1 MPGGPCRE
9 SIVTVSPQSP
19 SLARLAEVPPLLLAA
34 LFGPMPD
41 AALDGLRKAL
51 HGATASPA
59 ATAAAWLAPKPGWT
73 QVLSPQE
80 RAAAG
85 SGWVMCWRLDGAA
98 PEDSADGGRMAIE
111 LLRRC
116 LALGAV
122 AIVLP
127 AARKLLGSAAL
138 APLLP
143 GLDGQAGQLNLLV
156 RIEVAARGGD
166 QVQAR
171 THGMAYL
178 GLPELACRAAR
189 AQRELAIKGVQAAI
203 AYLAEQGAGSLQP
216 GSLVEASEPDGR
228 RLGRFRVGP
237 GPVMADTEDGD
248 AADALVLVLVPVP
261 VPAAAAPGAATS
273 ASRVDGWALL
283 APFVEQRRR
292 AVGLALQ
299 DTLLAGLDLS
309 GLSGERLDLSRANLC
324 GARLCN
330 ARLHDCR
337 LAGAQLLALD
347 SAGATW
353 RACVLDGA
361 QAAGASFEGAR
372 LEDCSAV
379 GAHLPGVNLRDAG
392 LSETRLDRALLREA
406 LLDGASGDGV
416 VFRGADLAGARLV
429 GVRFEDAD
437 FRGADLRG
445 ANLTGGVFH
454 HADFRGALL
463 DGAML
468 AGADLRGALFDAD
481 ALASQAEG
489 AGDQPTVGV
498 DDTPTPSFDTLL
510 AELVGQLQG
519 GRQPTSPLLAEL
531 LRRAGIAPAQAPGQ
545 PDLRLQALLQQVQA
559 LADQATTPEA
569 MLAHCKALLRQV
581 LSEQDWQALSELTKF
596 K

>member
-1 MPGGPCRE
+1 MPSDRPHL
-9 SIVTVSPQSP
+9 TALP
-19 SLARLAEVPPLLLAA
+19 LAA
-34 LFGPMPD
+34 LFGPLADDGQEMLRQ
-41 AALDGLRKAL
+41 ALP
-51 HGATASPA
+51 GATVGPA
-59 ATAAAWLAPKPGWT
+59 QDGAAWLAGPAGWAVALT
-73 QVLSPQE
+73 PQE
-80 RAAAG
+80 RGAAG
-85 SGWVMCWRLDGAA
+85 AGRVLHWPLDTASLASTLERLH
-98 PEDSADGGRMAIE
+98 
-111 LLRRC
+111 RC

-127 AARKLLGSAAL
+127 AARKLLGAAAL

-143 GLDGQAGQLNLLV
+143 GLDSQAGQLNLLV
-156 RIEVAARGGD
+156 RIEVATRGA

-178 GLPELACRAAR
+178 GLPELACRAAP
-189 AQRELAIKGVQAAI
+189 AQRELAVKGVQAAI
-203 AYLAEQGAGSLQP
+203 AYLADQGAGSLQP
-216 GSLVEASEPDGR
+216 GSLVEASEPDGQ

-237 GPVMADTEDGD
+237 GLVMADVEDGD
-248 AADALVLVLVPVP
+248 AADALLLVP
-261 VPAAAAPGAATS
+261 VPAAPGAA
-273 ASRVDGWALL
+273 ASGVDGWALL

-337 LAGAQLLALD
+337 LAAAQLLALD
-347 SAGATW
+347 AAGATW

-379 GAHLPGVNLRDAG
+379 GAHLPGVNLREAG
-392 LSETRLDRALLREA
+392 LSDTCFDRALLREA
-406 LLDGASGDGV
+406 LLDGASGAGV

-445 ANLTGGVFH
+445 ADLTGGVFH

-468 AGADLRGALFDAD
+468 TGADLRGALFDAD
-481 ALASQAEG
+481 ALASPAEG

-545 PDLRLQALLQQVQA
+545 PGQPGQPDLRLQALLQQVQA
-559 LADQATTPEA
+559 LADQANTPEA
-569 MLAHCKALLRQV
+569 LLAHCQALLRQV

>member
-1 MPGGPCRE
+1 MPSDRPHL
-9 SIVTVSPQSP
+9 TALP
-19 SLARLAEVPPLLLAA
+19 LAA
-34 LFGPMPD
+34 LFGPLADDGQEMLRQ
-41 AALDGLRKAL
+41 ALP
-51 HGATASPA
+51 GATFGPA
-59 ATAAAWLAPKPGWT
+59 QDGAAWLAGPAGWAVALT
-73 QVLSPQE
+73 PQE
-80 RAAAG
+80 RGAAG
-85 SGWVMCWRLDGAA
+85 AGRVLHWPLDTASLASTLERLH
-98 PEDSADGGRMAIE
+98 
-111 LLRRC
+111 RC
-116 LALGAV
+116 LARGAV

-127 AARKLLGSAAL
+127 AARKLLGAAAL

-143 GLDGQAGQLNLLV
+143 DLDSQSGRLNLLA
-156 RIEVAARGGD
+156 RIEVAPRGGD

-228 RLGRFRVGP
+228 SLGRFRVGP

-248 AADALVLVLVPVP
+248 AADALVLVP
-261 VPAAAAPGAATS
+261 VPAAAAPGAPAS

-337 LAGAQLLALD
+337 LSGAQLLALD
-347 SAGATW
+347 AAGATW

-445 ANLTGGVFH
+445 ADLTGGVFH

-463 DGAML
+463 NGAML

-481 ALASQAEG
+481 AFASQAEG